1 MARGLKSTRAA
12 SERLGVNATGEQLLE
27 SGGLRVRFFRR
38 DDRYAHEIAVQA
50 DGRWRVALASV
61 EGSALEDW
69 PASGPFQSLH
79 VERRDDSAVALLVG
93 MAGKSHW
100 SASCQI
106 DAVERCVTFDVACRV
121 RTAEAGFLGST
132 YRASGDAGAGV
143 TVEAVGELGPAVV
156 ERAGAIVR
164 LAVAPGV
171 DCEARTIRWGYR
183 VRADRG

>member
-1 MARGLKSTRAA
+1 VARGVEHG
-12 SERLGVNATGEQLLE
+12 SERLDVKATGQQVLE
-27 SGGLRVRFFRR
+27 SGGLRVRFFWR
-38 DDRYAHEIAVQA
+38 DDRYAHEIAVQE
-50 DGRWRVALASV
+50 DGRWRVALVSV
-61 EGSALEDW
+61 EGSPLEDW

-106 DAVERCVTFDVACRV
+106 DPAAPRVTFDVACRV

-132 YRASGDAGAGV
+132 YRACDDAHARA
-143 TVEAVGELGPAVV
+143 TIEPVGELGPASV

-164 LAVAPGV
+164 LAVAPSP

-183 VRADRG
+183 VSVDRR